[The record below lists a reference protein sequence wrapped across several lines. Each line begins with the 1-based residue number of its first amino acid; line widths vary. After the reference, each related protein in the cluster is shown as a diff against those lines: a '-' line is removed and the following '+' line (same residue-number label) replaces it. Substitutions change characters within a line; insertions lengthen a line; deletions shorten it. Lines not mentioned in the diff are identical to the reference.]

1 MIKTFLLLILFSIIS
16 CSKPKVVLICGDHIC
31 VNKDEAEQYFEENL
45 SLEVKIL
52 KNEKKDQI
60 NLVELNLKNEDTFK
74 KEVILINKEKPNKE
88 LRSLSDE
95 EIKKIKTKVKKKAN
109 KNNIEKKHAKKIN
122 TDKNIDINSRKREN
136 DNLFKKKKKHNVVD
150 VCSIVEKCNIEEI
163 SKYLIKQGKKKK
175 FPDITIRQ

>member
-88 LRSLSDE
+88 LRSLSDD

-136 DNLFKKKKKHNVVD
+136 DNLFKKKKKHDVVD
-150 VCSIVEKCNIEEI
+150 VC
-163 SKYLIKQGKKKK
+163 
-175 FPDITIRQ
+175 

>member
-60 NLVELNLKNEDTFK
+60 NLVELNLKNEDTSK
-74 KEVILINKEKPNKE
+74 KEVILINKKKPN
-88 LRSLSDE
+88 
-95 EIKKIKTKVKKKAN
+95 
-109 KNNIEKKHAKKIN
+109 
-122 TDKNIDINSRKREN
+122 
-136 DNLFKKKKKHNVVD
+136 KKKHNVVD

>member
-88 LRSLSDE
+88 LRSLSDD

>member
-16 CSKPKVVLICGDHIC
+16 CSKPKVVLICGNHIC

-88 LRSLSDE
+88 LRSLSDD

-150 VCSIVEKCNIEEI
+150 ICSIVEKCNIEEI

>member
-60 NLVELNLKNEDTFK
+60 NLVELNLKNENTSK
-74 KEVILINKEKPNKE
+74 KEVILINKKKPNKE

-136 DNLFKKKKKHNVVD
+136 DNLFKKKKKHDVVD

>member
-1 MIKTFLLLILFSIIS
+1 MIKTFLLLILFFIIS

>member
-52 KNEKKDQI
+52 KNKKKDQI
-60 NLVELNLKNEDTFK
+60 NLVELNLKNEDTSK
-74 KEVILINKEKPNKE
+74 KEVILINKKKPNKK
-88 LRSLSDE
+88 LRPLSDD

-122 TDKNIDINSRKREN
+122 TDKNIDINSKKQES
-136 DNLFKKKKKHNVVD
+136 DNLFKKKKKQNVVD

-163 SKYLIKQGKKKK
+163 SKYLINQGKKKK

>member
-1 MIKTFLLLILFSIIS
+1 MKIFLFAVIFMILS
-16 CSKPKVVLICGDHIC
+16 CTNKPKSVLICGDHIC

-60 NLVELNLKNEDTFK
+60 NLVELNLKNEDTSK
-74 KEVILINKEKPNKE
+74 KEVILINKKKPNKE
-88 LRSLSDE
+88 LRALSDE

-136 DNLFKKKKKHNVVD
+136 DNLFKKKKKHDVVD

-163 SKYLIKQGKKKK
+163 SKHIIKQGKKKK

>member
-60 NLVELNLKNEDTFK
+60 NLVELNLKNEDTSK
-74 KEVILINKEKPNKE
+74 KEVILINKKKPNKE

-136 DNLFKKKKKHNVVD
+136 DNLFKKKKKHDVVD

-163 SKYLIKQGKKKK
+163 SKYLIKHGKNKG
-175 FPDITIRQ
+175 FPDLTKRP